1 MTFKTPYP
9 GHTVMDIA
17 ERDELM
23 KALDAFEK
31 NRVGQQERDQLYN
44 SLIIYVDYLIDYCN
58 QVFDGKKYSFDHI
71 VPQLFVLEVTSNQQW
86 KQFLR
91 CSLYALQ
98 EYLVCLKAYK
108 LHRQNVHQY
117 KSLVLM
123 LVSDAEWLLAN
134 YEMAY
139 NQSASQIQVTCGASR
154 QLSTL
159 DLKFSMN
166 ELFFIDDCND
176 LSSFDMRDVK
186 PNFMFIVRQFL
197 ETIGNRLIGF
207 RQITDNKGKPIHKF
221 TQVSWDYLSQSKIAG
236 QCIWLPYQI
245 SAIHKIS
252 KWSNSFVHARWLH
265 ASYIQFYAL
274 DFVNHLMAGPQ
285 DPVKC
290 HDGRSYQSTLLGDF
304 RIEHYNQLK
313 ADFEGYVKS
322 KHLQATVDWLPL
334 NEVGAYIL
342 SLA

>member
-1 MTFKTPYP
+1 MNFKTPYP

-17 ERDELM
+17 ERDELI
-23 KALDAFEK
+23 KALGAFEK
-31 NRVGQQERDQLYN
+31 NRAGQQERDKLYD
-44 SLIIYVDYLIDYCN
+44 SLLAYVDYLIGYCH
-58 QVFDGKKYSFDHI
+58 QVFSGKKYTFDHV
-71 VPQLFVLEVTSNQQW
+71 VPQLFVLEVTSEQQW

-98 EYLVCLKAYK
+98 EYLVCLKTYK

-123 LVSDAEWLLAN
+123 MVSDAEWLLAN
-134 YEMAY
+134 YEMVC
-139 NQSASQIQVTCGASR
+139 NQSAPQIQVTCGASR

-166 ELFFIDDCND
+166 ELFFIDDCTD

-207 RQITDNKGKPIHKF
+207 SQISDNNGKPIHKF

-236 QCIWLPYQI
+236 QCIQLPYQI
-245 SAIHKIS
+245 STIHKVS

-265 ASYIQFYAL
+265 ACYIQFYAL
-274 DFVNHLMAGPQ
+274 DFVNHLMAGPCN
-285 DPVKC
+285 PVRC
-290 HDGRSYQSTLLGDF
+290 HDGRKYQCTLFGDF
-304 RIEHYNQLK
+304 RIEHYDQLK

-322 KHLQATVDWLPL
+322 KYSQATVDWSPL

>member
-9 GHTVMDIA
+9 DHTVMDIA

-23 KALDAFEK
+23 KALGAFEK
-31 NRVGQQERDQLYN
+31 NRNGQQERDQLYDR
-44 SLIIYVDYLIDYCN
+44 LVTYIDYLIGYCY
-58 QVFDGKKYSFDHI
+58 QVFNGKKYSFDHV
-71 VPQLFVLEVTSNQQW
+71 VPQLFVLEVISDQQW

-123 LVSDAEWLLAN
+123 LVSDAEWLLVN
-134 YEMAY
+134 YEVACK
-139 NQSASQIQVTCGASR
+139 QSVPQLDVTCGASR
-154 QLSTL
+154 QLSTH

-166 ELFFIDDCND
+166 ELFFIDDCD
-176 LSSFDMRDVK
+176 DFSSFDMRDVK

-207 RQITDNKGKPIHKF
+207 CQINDNNGKPIHKF

-236 QCIWLPYQI
+236 QCIRLPYQI
-245 SAIHKIS
+245 STIHKIC

-274 DFVNHLMAGPQ
+274 DFVNHLMAGPKQ
-285 DPVKC
+285 PVKC
-290 HDGRSYQSTLLGDF
+290 HDGRNCQSTLFGDF
-304 RIEHYNQLK
+304 RIEHYDQLK
-313 ADFEGYVKS
+313 ADFEGYVKN
-322 KHLQATVDWLPL
+322 KHPQATVDWLPL
-334 NEVGAYIL
+334 NDVGAYIL